1 MSTQP
6 IDASPADAVA
16 PSVSRGLKDL
26 LDEYE
31 RELIVK
37 ALADSGGHQRRAA
50 RALGVLPTTLNE
62 KMRRLN
68 LRPIRGGSESG
79 FPPEPPRPTRG

>member
-1 MSTQP
+1 MSTQALETLAMT
-6 IDASPADAVA
+6 DVQDA
-16 PSVSRGLKDL
+16 PSRRSLKDL

-31 RELIVK
+31 RGLILK
-37 ALADSGGHQRRAA
+37 ALEESGGHQRRAA

-68 LRPIRGGSESG
+68 LRPPRG
-79 FPPEPPRPTRG
+79 

>member
-1 MSTQP
+1 MSTQVFETLP
-6 IDASPADAVA
+6 AAPDAPPA
-16 PSVSRGLKDL
+16 PRGLKEMVE
-26 LDEYE
+26 EYE
-31 RELIVK
+31 RALILK

-68 LRPIRGGSESG
+68 LRGSSRRE
-79 FPPEPPRPTRG
+79 

>member
-1 MSTQP
+1 MSTQAFETLP
-6 IDASPADAVA
+6 DTEPAA
-16 PSVSRGLKDL
+16 PSPRGLKEL
-26 LDEYE
+26 VEEYE
-31 RELIVK
+31 RALILK

-68 LRPIRGGSESG
+68 LRAPRG
-79 FPPEPPRPTRG
+79 

>member
-1 MSTQP
+1 MSTQTL
-6 IDASPADAVA
+6 DTTAVR
-16 PSVSRGLKDL
+16 SLKDL

-31 RELIVK
+31 RDLIVK
-37 ALADSGGHQRRAA
+37 ALEESGGHQRRAA

-68 LRPIRGGSESG
+68 LRPARPDSDGQPRG
-79 FPPEPPRPTRG
+79 

>member
-1 MSTQP
+1 MSTQ
-6 IDASPADAVA
+6 AVGTLPALEPAAA
-16 PSVSRGLKDL
+16 PAPRGLKEL
-26 LDEYE
+26 VEEYE
-31 RELIVK
+31 RALILK

-68 LRPIRGGSESG
+68 LRA
-79 FPPEPPRPTRG
+79 PRD

>member
-1 MSTQP
+1 MSTQ
-6 IDASPADAVA
+6 AFETLPAVEPSA
-16 PSVSRGLKDL
+16 PSPRGLKEL
-26 LDEYE
+26 VEEYE
-31 RELIVK
+31 RALILK

-68 LRPIRGGSESG
+68 LRAPRG
-79 FPPEPPRPTRG
+79 

>member
-1 MSTQP
+1 MSTQ
-6 IDASPADAVA
+6 AFETLPAAEPAA
-16 PSVSRGLKDL
+16 PSPRGLKEMVE
-26 LDEYE
+26 EYE
-31 RELIVK
+31 RALILK

-68 LRPIRGGSESG
+68 LRAPRG
-79 FPPEPPRPTRG
+79 

>member
-1 MSTQP
+1 MSTQALETLAVT
-6 IDASPADAVA
+6 DVADA
-16 PSVSRGLKDL
+16 PSRRSLKDL

-31 RELIVK
+31 RDLIVK
-37 ALADSGGHQRRAA
+37 ALEESGGHQRRAA

-68 LRPIRGGSESG
+68 LRQLRG
-79 FPPEPPRPTRG
+79 